1 MHDYLRAYFDEF
13 EYSAADRLVLSLAYE
28 KIRECKGAYVRLR
41 AILEGYE
48 RDTLFISA
56 EKEKEV
62 DTIARTADVHPY
74 TARLLTFI
82 LLFKTMRERL
92 LKLGLSKKVI
102 FLTLSDLIWKLNE
115 CKMIHGVV
123 GVEQF
128 EWYTRFTALRI
139 FAIGRLQFELKNYSY
154 TENAVTVSSG
164 TVKNG
169 DPILAVH
176 KPRMG
181 TPMEP
186 KLCNAAYREARKLFT
201 KLLGIPDIPFMCSS
215 WLLYPKNR
223 EILEPGSNIV
233 RFMDRYEII
242 DVVNH
247 RKDKNSSI
255 PFVFGVKMSTPVE
268 ELPERTTLHRGYKAH
283 LMEGGR
289 MGFGVGIFFLEQE
302 K

>member
-13 EYSAADRLVLSLAYE
+13 EYSAADRLALSLAYE
-28 KIRECKGAYVRLR
+28 RIRECSGAYERL
-41 AILEGYE
+41 AALLLGYE
-48 RDTLFISA
+48 RDTLFIDA

-62 DTIARTADVHPY
+62 DAIARAACVHPY

-82 LLFKTMRERL
+82 LLFRTMRERL
-92 LKLGLSKKVI
+92 SKLGLSKKII

-128 EWYTRFTALRI
+128 EWYTRFTSLRI
-139 FAIGRLQFELKNYSY
+139 FAIGRLQFELKNYTY
-154 TENAVTVSSG
+154 TEGAVTVSGG
-164 TVKNG
+164 TVKSG
-169 DPILAVH
+169 DPILSVH
-176 KPRMG
+176 IPRTG
-181 TPMEP
+181 TPLEP

-201 KLLGIPDIPFMCSS
+201 KLLGIPDIPFMCTS

-223 EILEPGSNIV
+223 EILPPDSNIV

-255 PFVFGVKMSTPVE
+255 PFVFGVKMTTPVE
-268 ELPERTTLHRGYKAH
+268 QLPERSTLHRGYKAH
-283 LMEGGR
+283 LLEGGR
-289 MGFGVGIFFLEQE
+289 MGVGVGIFFLEA
-302 K
+302 